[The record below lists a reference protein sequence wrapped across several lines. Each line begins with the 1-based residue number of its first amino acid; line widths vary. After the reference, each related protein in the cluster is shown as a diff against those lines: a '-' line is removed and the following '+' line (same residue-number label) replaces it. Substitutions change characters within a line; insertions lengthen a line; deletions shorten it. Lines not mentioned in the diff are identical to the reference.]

1 VQTPAHLSTQHS
13 SHHDEGRV
21 KPRHTTLY
29 SLWAR
34 GWAQRHT
41 GRADL
46 GLLMEGLCPLL
57 GKKGAAN
64 IEKWFITICISST
77 LQEFGE
83 KNHVCFLSPEII
95 GLIQPLTG

>member
-1 VQTPAHLSTQHS
+1 
-13 SHHDEGRV
+13 
-21 KPRHTTLY
+21 
-29 SLWAR
+29 
-34 GWAQRHT
+34 
-41 GRADL
+41 
-46 GLLMEGLCPLL
+46 MEGLCPLL